1 MVPSLRAGIE
11 QDGEPLPPNYS
22 LVSRMD
28 PQKRGALKSLS
39 ADELG
44 KLSTLAQIS
53 TALSRADGGF
63 FEVANTLLDKLLETL
78 GAERFAVLLDPPNES
93 RSLFRCSE
101 HGRVSREPFDY
112 STTVVNSVKTSGEPL
127 VTLDAMGDERLS
139 TAVSI
144 QLTGAR
150 SVMCVPIKGTGL
162 LYVDNR
168 LSAGI
173 FREAELSLLIILSD
187 LFSAALERVRNLE
200 RLEAAYAALR
210 ASQEETVT
218 RLAAAA
224 DWRDT
229 DTAQHINRVG
239 EYCAHLATWAGCKRE
254 FVEEI
259 RMASKMHDVGKLGV
273 PDAILLKPGPFNEDE
288 FEMMKRHT
296 TMGGKILEG
305 SNSPLLQM
313 AYRIAMSHHERF
325 DGNGYP
331 NGLKGEDIPLEG
343 RITSICDAFDA
354 LCSKRV
360 YKEAFPLDKVFGII
374 DSELGRQ
381 FDPRLGRLFIDHRR
395 EVEEIRAQF
404 SGVPRS

>member
-1 MVPSLRAGIE
+1 MSNSKLS
-11 QDGEPLPPNYS
+11 PN
-22 LVSRMD
+22 
-28 PQKRGALKSLS
+28 GTLKSLS
-39 ADELG
+39 PDELG
-44 KLSTLAQIS
+44 KLSSLAQIS

-78 GAERFAVLLDPPNES
+78 GAERFAVLLDPPNET
-93 RSLFRCSE
+93 RSLFRSFE
-101 HGRVSREPFDY
+101 EKGGGVTAKSFKY
-112 STTVVNSVKTSGEPL
+112 STTVVSRVKESGEPL
-127 VTLDAMGDERLS
+127 VTLDAMDDKRLS
-139 TAVSI
+139 TSVSI

-168 LSAGI
+168 LSTGI
-173 FREAELSLLIILSD
+173 FREAELSLLTILAD

-200 RLEAAYAALR
+200 RLEAAYRDLR

-239 EYCAHLATWAGCKRE
+239 EYCALLGSWAGCSPE
-254 FVEEI
+254 FVEEL

-273 PDAILLKPGPFNEDE
+273 PDAILQKPGRFTDE
-288 FEMMKRHT
+288 EFQKMKRHT

-313 AYRIAMSHHERF
+313 AHRIALCHHEHY
-325 DGNGYP
+325 DGSGYP
-331 NGLKGEDIPLEG
+331 LGLKGEEIPLEA

-354 LCSKRV
+354 MCSKRV
-360 YKEAFPLDKVFGII
+360 YKEAYPLDKVFDII
-374 DSELGRQ
+374 AGELGKQ
-381 FDPRLGRLFIDHRR
+381 FDPRLGHLFIQHRE
-395 EVEEIRAQF
+395 EVQKILDQF
-404 SGVPRS
+404 ADRGYQGISHDF

>member
-1 MVPSLRAGIE
+1 MSSS
-11 QDGEPLPPNYS
+11 DPNN
-22 LVSRMD
+22 
-28 PQKRGALKSLS
+28 RGALKSLS
-39 ADELG
+39 PDELG

-78 GAERFAVLLDPPNES
+78 GAERFAVLLDPPNEAM
-93 RSLFRCSE
+93 SLFRSVNNGSVTDE
-101 HGRVSREPFDY
+101 RFEY
-112 STTVVNSVKTSGEPL
+112 STTVVNSVKSSGEPL

-139 TAVSI
+139 TSISI
-144 QLTGAR
+144 QLHGAR
-150 SVMCVPIKGTGL
+150 SVMCVPIKETGL

-168 LSAGI
+168 LSTGI
-173 FREAELSLLIILSD
+173 FREAELSLLTILSD
-187 LFSAALERVRNLE
+187 LFSAALDRVRNLE

-239 EYCAHLATWAGCKRE
+239 EYCAHLATWAGCSQE
-254 FVEEI
+254 YVEEI

-273 PDAILLKPGPFNEDE
+273 PDAILLKPGRFNDE
-288 FEMMKRHT
+288 EFKTMKRHT

-313 AYRIAMSHHERF
+313 AHRIALSHHEHY
-325 DGNGYP
+325 DGTGYP
-331 NGLKGEDIPLEG
+331 LGLKGEDIPLEG
-343 RITSICDAFDA
+343 RITSICDAYDA
-354 LCSKRV
+354 MCSKRV
-360 YKEAFPLDKVFGII
+360 YKEAYPLDKVFGII
-374 DSELGRQ
+374 RSELGKQ
-381 FDPRLGRLFIDHRR
+381 FDPHLGQLFIDNRA
-395 EVEEIRAQF
+395 EVEKIMEQF
-404 SGVPRS
+404 SSTAGLM

>member
-1 MVPSLRAGIE
+1 MSNQEI
-11 QDGEPLPPNYS
+11 N
-22 LVSRMD
+22 VS
-28 PQKRGALKSLS
+28 GALKSLNP
-39 ADELG
+39 DELG
-44 KLSTLAQIS
+44 KLSSLAQIS
-53 TALSRADGGF
+53 AALSRADGGF

-78 GAERFAVLLDPPNES
+78 GAERFAVLLDPPNE
-93 RSLFRCSE
+93 RFSLFRSMNE
-101 HGRVSREPFDY
+101 GGVSTERFEY
-112 STTVVNSVKTSGEPL
+112 SNTVVSSVKESGEPL
-127 VTLDAMGDERLS
+127 VTLDAMGDQRLS
-139 TAVSI
+139 TSVSI

-168 LSAGI
+168 LSTGI
-173 FREAELSLLIILSD
+173 FREPELALLTILSD

-239 EYCAHLATWAGCKRE
+239 EYCAHLAAWAGCGPDY
-254 FVEEI
+254 VEEI

-273 PDAILLKPGPFNEDE
+273 PDAILLKPGRFTDE
-288 FEMMKRHT
+288 EFQTMKRHT

-305 SNSPLLQM
+305 SSSPLLQM
-313 AYRIAMSHHERF
+313 AHRIALSHHEHY
-325 DGNGYP
+325 DGSGYP
-331 NGLKGEDIPLEG
+331 SGLRGEDIPLEG

-354 LCSKRV
+354 MCSKRV
-360 YKEAFPLDKVFGII
+360 YKEAYPLDKVFGII
-374 DSELGRQ
+374 QSELGRQ
-381 FDPRLGRLFIDHRR
+381 FDPRLGQLFIAHRD
-395 EVEEIRAQF
+395 EVEQIMNQF
-404 SGVPRS
+404 SAAAERV

>member
-1 MVPSLRAGIE
+1 MSN
-11 QDGEPLPPNYS
+11 QDLNT
-22 LVSRMD
+22 
-28 PQKRGALKSLS
+28 RGALKSLS

-44 KLSTLAQIS
+44 KLSSLAQIS

-78 GAERFAVLLDPPNES
+78 GAERFAVLLHPPNES
-93 RSLFRCSE
+93 QSLFRSQGPE
-101 HGRVSREPFDY
+101 GVTAEPFPF
-112 STTVVNSVKTSGEPL
+112 STTVVNSVKESGEPL
-127 VTLDAMGDERLS
+127 VTLDAMDDQRLS
-139 TAVSI
+139 TSVSI

-150 SVMCVPIKGTGL
+150 SVMCVPIKGTGF

-168 LSAGI
+168 LSTGI
-173 FREAELSLLIILSD
+173 FREAELSLLTILAD

-239 EYCAHLATWAGCKRE
+239 EYCAHLAHWAGCSQE
-254 FVEEI
+254 YVEEI

-273 PDAILLKPGPFNEDE
+273 PDAILLKPGRFNDE
-288 FEMMKRHT
+288 EFKTMKRHT

-305 SNSPLLQM
+305 SSSPLLQM
-313 AYRIAMSHHERF
+313 AHRIALSHHEHY
-325 DGNGYP
+325 DGSGYP
-331 NGLKGEDIPLEG
+331 EGLKGEEIPLEG

-354 LCSKRV
+354 MCSKRV
-360 YKEAFPLDKVFGII
+360 YKEAYPMDKVFGII
-374 DSELGRQ
+374 RAELGRQ
-381 FDPRLGRLFIDHRR
+381 FDPRLGQLFIQHRE
-395 EVEEIRAQF
+395 EVEKIREQF
-404 SGVPRS
+404 SKPEDAIGLS

>member
-1 MVPSLRAGIE
+1 MPN
-11 QDGEPLPPNYS
+11 QDINS
-22 LVSRMD
+22 
-28 PQKRGALKSLS
+28 RGALKSLS
-39 ADELG
+39 PDELG

-63 FEVANTLLDKLLETL
+63 FDVANTLLDKLLETL
-78 GAERFAVLLDPPNES
+78 GAERFAVLIQPPNES
-93 RSLFRCSE
+93 RSLYRSIA
-101 HGRVSREPFDY
+101 GTSVSNEPFSY
-112 STTVVNSVKTSGEPL
+112 STTVVNSVKESGEPL

-139 TAVSI
+139 TSVSI
-144 QLTGAR
+144 QLHGAR

-162 LYVDNR
+162 LYVDNS

-173 FREAELSLLIILSD
+173 FREAELSLLSILAD
-187 LFSAALERVRNLE
+187 LFAAALDRVRNME

-239 EYCAHLATWAGCKRE
+239 EYCAHLAAWTGCPQDY
-254 FVEEI
+254 VEEI

-273 PDAILLKPGPFNEDE
+273 PDAILLKPGRFTEEE
-288 FEMMKRHT
+288 FQTMKRHT

-313 AYRIAMSHHERF
+313 AHRIALSHHEHY
-325 DGNGYP
+325 DGSGYP
-331 NGLKGEDIPLEG
+331 LGLKGEDIPMEG

-354 LCSKRV
+354 MCSKRV
-360 YKEAFPLDKVFGII
+360 YKEAYPLDKVFGII
-374 DSELGRQ
+374 EAELGKQ
-381 FDPRLGRLFIDHRR
+381 FDPRLGRLFINHRD
-395 EVEEIRAQF
+395 EVEKIMLQF
-404 SGVPRS
+404 AAAAR

>member
-1 MVPSLRAGIE
+1 MSEAEQTSAG
-11 QDGEPLPPNYS
+11 S
-22 LVSRMD
+22 
-28 PQKRGALKSLS
+28 LKSLS
-39 ADELG
+39 PDELG
-44 KLSTLAQIS
+44 KLTALAQIS
-53 TALSRADGGF
+53 AALSRADGGF

-78 GAERFAVLLDPPNES
+78 GAERFAVLLEPPNEEL
-93 RSLFRCSE
+93 SLFRSLNADGVCTDRFE
-101 HGRVSREPFDY
+101 Y
-112 STTVVNSVKTSGEPL
+112 SSTVVSSVKETGEPL
-127 VTLDAMGDERLS
+127 VTLDAMGDQRLS

-150 SVMCVPIKGTGL
+150 SVMCVPLQGTGL

-173 FREAELSLLIILSD
+173 FREAELSLLTILAD
-187 LFSAALERVRNLE
+187 LFSAALERVRNVE

-239 EYCAHLATWAGCKRE
+239 EYCAHLASWAGCSE
-254 FVEEI
+254 EYVEEI

-273 PDAILLKPGPFNEDE
+273 PDAILLKPGRFTDE
-288 FEMMKRHT
+288 EFQTMKRHT

-313 AYRIAMSHHERF
+313 AHRIALSHHEHY
-325 DGNGYP
+325 DGSGYP
-331 NGLKGEDIPLEG
+331 HGQKGEDIPLEG

-354 LCSKRV
+354 MCSKRV
-360 YKEAFPLDKVFGII
+360 YKEAYPLDKVFGII
-374 DSELGRQ
+374 KEELGRQ
-381 FDPRLGRLFIDHRR
+381 FDPKLGQLFIDNRD
-395 EVEEIRAQF
+395 EVEKIMGQF
-404 SGVPRS
+404 SNTAHLTSTN

>member
-1 MVPSLRAGIE
+1 MSSAA
-11 QDGEPLPPNYS
+11 DPN
-22 LVSRMD
+22 
-28 PQKRGALKSLS
+28 KRGALKSLS
-39 ADELG
+39 PDELG

-53 TALSRADGGF
+53 TALNRADGGF

-78 GAERFAVLLDPPNES
+78 GAERFAVILDPPNES
-93 RSLFRCSE
+93 RSLYRSLDS
-101 HGRVSREPFDY
+101 GRVSREPFDY
-112 STTVVNSVKTSGEPL
+112 SNTVVNSVKTSGEPL

-139 TAVSI
+139 TSVSI

-173 FREAELSLLIILSD
+173 FREPELSLLTILSD
-187 LFSAALERVRNLE
+187 LFSAALERVRNME

-239 EYCAHLATWAGCKRE
+239 EYCAHLASWAGCRPE

-273 PDAILLKPGPFNEDE
+273 PDAILLKPGPFNDEE
-288 FEMMKRHT
+288 FEQMKRHT

-313 AYRIAMSHHERF
+313 AYRIAMSHHERY
-325 DGNGYP
+325 DGSGYP
-331 NGLKGEDIPLEG
+331 NGLSGEDIPLEG

-374 DSELGRQ
+374 SSELGRQ
-381 FDPRLGRLFIDHRR
+381 FDPRLGQLFIEHRPQ
-395 EVEEIRAQF
+395 VEHIMSQF
-404 SGVPRS
+404 SNTASLTK

>member
-1 MVPSLRAGIE
+1 MSDTERAHAG
-11 QDGEPLPPNYS
+11 S
-22 LVSRMD
+22 
-28 PQKRGALKSLS
+28 LKSLS
-39 ADELG
+39 PDELG
-44 KLSTLAQIS
+44 KLTTLAQIS

-78 GAERFAVLLDPPNES
+78 GAERLAVLLDPPNEE
-93 RSLFRCSE
+93 RSLFRSKSGGVVSE
-101 HGRVSREPFDY
+101 DPFDY
-112 STTVVNSVKTSGEPL
+112 SSTVAGNVKRTGEPL
-127 VTLDAMGDERLS
+127 VTLDAMDDQRLS

-150 SVMCVPIKGTGL
+150 SVMCVPVQGTGL

-168 LSAGI
+168 LSTGI
-173 FREAELSLLIILSD
+173 FREAELSLLTILAD
-187 LFSAALERVRNLE
+187 LFAAALERVRNLE
-200 RLEAAYAALR
+200 RLGAAYSALR

-239 EYCAHLATWAGCKRE
+239 EYCAHLAEWAGCGPDY
-254 FVEEI
+254 VEEI

-273 PDAILLKPGPFNEDE
+273 PDAILLKPGKFTDE
-288 FEMMKRHT
+288 EFQTMKRHT

-313 AYRIAMSHHERF
+313 AHRIALSHHEHY
-325 DGNGYP
+325 DGSGYP
-331 NGLKGEDIPLEG
+331 YGLKGEDIPMEG

-354 LCSKRV
+354 MCSKRV
-360 YKEAFPLDKVFGII
+360 YKEAYPLDKVFGII
-374 DSELGRQ
+374 AAELGRQ
-381 FDPRLGRLFIDHRR
+381 FDPALGQLFIDN
-395 EVEEIRAQF
+395 RAQVEKIMAHF
-404 SGVPRS
+404 SNTAHLV

>member
-1 MVPSLRAGIE
+1 
-11 QDGEPLPPNYS
+11 
-22 LVSRMD
+22 VSNHETHN
-28 PQKRGALKSLS
+28 RGALKSLS
-39 ADELG
+39 PDELG

-93 RSLFRCSE
+93 RSLFRSITK
-101 HGRVSREPFDY
+101 GGGVSAERFGY
-112 STTVVNSVKTSGEPL
+112 STTVVNSVKESGEPL

-139 TAVSI
+139 TSVSI
-144 QLTGAR
+144 QLHGAR
-150 SVMCVPIKGTGL
+150 SVMCVPIQGTGL
-162 LYVDNR
+162 LYVDNS

-173 FREAELSLLIILSD
+173 FREAELSLLSILSD
-187 LFSAALERVRNLE
+187 LFSAALERVRYLE
-200 RLEAAYAALR
+200 RLQAAYAALR

-218 RLAAAA
+218 RLAVAA

-239 EYCAHLATWAGCKRE
+239 EYCAHLAAWAG
-254 FVEEI
+254 FSEESVAEM

-273 PDAILLKPGPFNEDE
+273 ADAILLKPGRFNDE
-288 FEMMKRHT
+288 EFAEMKKHT

-313 AYRIAMSHHERF
+313 AHRIALSHHEHY
-325 DGNGYP
+325 DGSGYP
-331 NGLKGEDIPLEG
+331 YGLKGEDIPIEG

-354 LCSKRV
+354 MCSKRV
-360 YKEAFPLDKVFGII
+360 YKEAYPLDKVFGII
-374 DSELGRQ
+374 RSELGKQ
-381 FDPRLGRLFIDHRR
+381 FDPRLGQLFMDHRD
-395 EVEEIRAQF
+395 EVEVIMSQF
-404 SGVPRS
+404 TSKAYSLD